1 LRCLL
6 AAAVAE
12 VAVVAAVV
20 AAASRIFEIN
30 WLECFE
36 VLLTMI
42 SLKYWKLEE
51 TGSGE
56 LAFDRQAQFLR
67 YSLRFNLSTHH
78 A

>member
-1 LRCLL
+1 
-6 AAAVAE
+6 V
-12 VAVVAAVV
+12 VAVVAAAFRV
-20 AAASRIFEIN
+20 FEMN
-30 WLECFE
+30 WLERVE

-51 TGSGE
+51 TGSSE
-56 LAFDRQAQFLR
+56 LAFDRHAQRLR

>member
-30 WLECFE
+30 LLGRFE
-36 VLLTMI
+36 VLFGII
-42 SLKYWKLEE
+42 SL
-51 TGSGE
+51 
-56 LAFDRQAQFLR
+56 
-67 YSLRFNLSTHH
+67 
-78 A
+78 